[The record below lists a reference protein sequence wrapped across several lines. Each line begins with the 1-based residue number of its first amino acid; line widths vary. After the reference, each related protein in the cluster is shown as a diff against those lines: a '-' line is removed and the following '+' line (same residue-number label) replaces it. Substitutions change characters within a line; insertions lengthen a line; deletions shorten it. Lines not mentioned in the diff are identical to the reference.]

1 SFYDRVQ
8 QRMPRGYEGGVGKP
22 IGMHAYKFKGDALV
36 LLGNGRPTVKATCNV
51 DHTSRDTGNLIAS
64 LLTFANLPTEAFE
77 GRDEKCGDVARL
89 KSAFTGLFHLHP
101 HFFKIER
108 RKHLRVECLFV
119 EHFT

>member
-1 SFYDRVQ
+1 MQ
-8 QRMPRGYEGGVGKP
+8 QRMPWSNKRGIGKSV
-22 IGMHAYKFKGDALV
+22 GMHTSKFKGDALV

-77 GRDEKCGDVARL
+77 GRDKKCGDVARL
-89 KSAFTGLFHLHP
+89 KSAFTGFFHLSP

-108 RKHLRVECLFV
+108 REHFRVECSFV